1 MNKVS
6 QLYDL
11 INFYELL
18 CSGKERI
25 ILYSQG
31 SKDRKVYGPYTKS
44 DGRQIVIIRDS
55 NGTRTVSFPKF
66 IMEEHL
72 GRPLDPNTET
82 VDHINFNFKDNDI
95 SNLRV
100 VPRDIHSADDTRRV
114 KMVKL
119 KCSQC
124 GKKFERSPRIIRDKS
139 KKNTGGTFCSRSC
152 SGKYSR
158 SRQLGLI
165 DKLPSPNFVKS
176 KYYRRKNIKAYNINY
191 LILKYSE
198 KL

>member
-1 MNKVS
+1 MDKIS
-6 QLYDL
+6 ELYEL
-11 INFYELL
+11 IYFYERL
-18 CSGKERI
+18 CSGKEN
-25 ILYSQG
+25 LVLFSEG
-31 SKDRKVYGPYTKS
+31 SENKKVYGPYQKS
-44 DGRQIVIIRDS
+44 DGRKIVIIKDIS
-55 NGTRTVSFPKF
+55 GTRTVSFPKY
-66 IMEEHL
+66 IMEQHL
-72 GRPLDPNTET
+72 GRQLDPNTET
-82 VDHINFNFKDNDI
+82 VDHIDFNFKNNSID
-95 SNLRV
+95 NLRL

-119 KCSQC
+119 KCSHC
-124 GKKFERSPRIIRDKS
+124 GKKFERSPRIVRDKS

-176 KYYRRKNIKAYNINY
+176 KYYRRKNIKATYIDY